1 LGASEVVGCWA
12 ESLTQ
17 TTKKIAGNPDRR
29 TEIRDPAK
37 KSATPEGKRPTKPE
51 KKRGRKKEQKTNNK
65 EKEKKKPGKKNQNRK
80 SERHRL

>member
-29 TEIRDPAK
+29 TEIRDPR
-37 KSATPEGKRPTKPE
+37 KRPHLKGNANQTRRRE
-51 KKRGRKKEQKTNNK
+51 EEEENEQQRKKE
-65 EKEKKKPGKKNQNRK
+65 NQETKIWK